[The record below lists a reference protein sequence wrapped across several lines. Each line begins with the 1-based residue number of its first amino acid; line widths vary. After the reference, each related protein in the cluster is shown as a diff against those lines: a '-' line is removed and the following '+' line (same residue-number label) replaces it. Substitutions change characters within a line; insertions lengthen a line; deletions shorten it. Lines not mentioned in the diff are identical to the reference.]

1 VKKALQQQRAQQSFG
16 GNRRPSVAGIKFGKC
31 PRQLRQR
38 PIDNLADRAQ
48 RVVRRNAIL
57 QPQIT
62 EKVLRAM
69 ILAPHRNPQ
78 QKGIV
83 HMNGITF
90 QSPREH
96 TSHTFSASC

>member
-1 VKKALQQQRAQQSFG
+1 
-16 GNRRPSVAGIKFGKC
+16 
-31 PRQLRQR
+31 
-38 PIDNLADRAQ
+38 
-48 RVVRRNAIL
+48 
-57 QPQIT
+57 
-62 EKVLRAM
+62 M